1 MSISSGGHS
10 LRATLS
16 AADASRNPIRAE
28 ANARP
33 RLLVVDDISDNRS
46 ILKRRF
52 ESRGFDVTEAES
64 GFAAIELIENDAFDL
79 VLLDVMMPGID
90 GIETL
95 KRIRSQ
101 RSASA
106 LPVIMVTAKSESGN
120 IVEAL
125 EQGAN
130 DYVTKPV
137 DFAVALARVNT
148 QISRRRAEQQVVSA
162 NEELRKANEDLEGR
176 VEERTRRLIDANQRL
191 KKEISDRE
199 ELQARSQYL
208 AYHDSMTGLG
218 NRLLFKEQLEE
229 ALEDVTLTPHP
240 LAVLFLDLDGF
251 KAVNDD
257 LGHAAGDETLRA
269 MADILLKQSRG
280 INVICRYGGDE
291 FAVLLVET
299 SKSGAR
305 LYADRIRYVLSTW
318 TFAHGRRVTAS
329 FGIASLPEDVAPA
342 ADELI
347 RAADEALYAAKRAGK
362 NRVSVH
368 EDIGA
373 APGVRPGA

>member
-1 MSISSGGHS
+1 LIAITLTAFLPMLVVAYLVYSYAFPLLDVQTQERDLPWMLVMLCGTGLLMAAGSFM
-10 LRATLS
+10 LWDLATS
-16 AADASRNPIRAE
+16 VVRHADASTGNRPVSKPGTPTPVASPETAAVQQYVQQSDEVDSLMQSFSRMLVTIEQQAADVNE
-28 ANARP
+28 YAR
-33 RLLVVDDISDNRS
+33 RLDTAYKDLESTS
-46 ILKRRF
+46 AQLKEFSFKDEVTGLYNRRF
-52 ESRGFDVTEAES
+52 FS
-64 GFAAIELIENDAFDL
+64 
-79 VLLDVMMPGID
+79 
-90 GIETL
+90 
-95 KRIRSQ
+95 IR
-101 RSASA
+101 
-106 LPVIMVTAKSESGN
+106 
-120 IVEAL
+120 
-125 EQGAN
+125 
-130 DYVTKPV
+130 
-137 DFAVALARVNT
+137 
-148 QISRRRAEQQVVSA
+148 
-162 NEELRKANEDLEGR
+162 
-176 VEERTRRLIDANQRL
+176 
-191 KKEISDRE
+191 
-199 ELQARSQYL
+199 
-208 AYHDSMTGLG
+208 
-218 NRLLFKEQLEE
+218 LEE
-229 ALEDVTLTPHP
+229 EVSRYRRFNHP
-240 LAVLFLDLDGF
+240 VSVVLLDLDGF

-318 TFAHGRRVTAS
+318 AFAHGRRVTAS